1 MRKYRGCKELN
12 HYGGVVNFFFLVEQT
27 KVPLTTV
34 RNYRGGKELNHYG
47 GVVYALKER
56 TDIKDITDLKD
67 KVFF

>member
-1 MRKYRGCKELN
+1 LWKK
-12 HYGGVVNFFFLVEQT
+12 T

-56 TDIKDITDLKD
+56 TDIRDITDLKD
-67 KVFF
+67 KVFFF